1 MEGWMTQ
8 WEEPSAQTG
17 HTGTLV
23 EELLVYPSPA
33 VTRPGP
39 TLHVRL
45 RETGSTD

>member
-33 VTRPGP
+33 VTQ
-39 TLHVRL
+39 L
-45 RETGSTD
+45 REMMEAGRCG